1 MTKMITISLDRY
13 KDLMGCEE
21 ELLGLKD
28 AGVDNWDGSYYIY
41 DYIDEPIVD
50 MKMCHFVESH
60 CQQLKITE
68 V

>member
-13 KDLMGCEE
+13 KDLMECEE
-21 ELLGLKD
+21 ELLGLQN
-28 AGVDNWDGSYYIY
+28 AGVDNWDGCEYIY
-41 DYIDEPIVD
+41 DDVDEPITSMSMD
-50 MKMCHFVESH
+50 YFIASH